1 MRHDK
6 FYEKYNKAGDV
17 KKKLLLL
24 LIGTASLGL
33 ANSPKQQIWV
43 LKQMGREWNW
53 INKRAL
59 QRAIA
64 SLYKS
69 KLIDIKENLRGYT
82 EIVLNDN
89 GKKRFIKYK
98 IDELIIDRSGKWDR
112 RWRMVIFDIPENH
125 KKTREAIR
133 GHLERLGFYKLQ
145 KSVFIFPYQ
154 CENEIEFILEYYNA
168 RRYVR
173 QVIAEKI
180 DNELHLKKIFKL

>member
-1 MRHDK
+1 ME
-6 FYEKYNKAGDV
+6 YNKYYSKAGDV
-17 KKKLLLL
+17 KKKLLIL
-24 LIGTASLGL
+24 LIGTASIGL
-33 ANSPKQQIWV
+33 ANSPKQQMWV

-82 EIVLNDN
+82 RMVLNEN
-89 GKKRFIKYK
+89 GKKKVLEYK
-98 IDELIIDRSGKWDR
+98 IDELTIDRPGKWDGK
-112 RWRMVIFDIPENH
+112 WRMVIFDIPENH

-154 CENEIEFILEYYNA
+154 CENEIEFILEYYDT